1 MRRYHI
7 HPKEHLL
14 HCECTQG
21 RIEDISCYS
30 CHEQLVLTPFTREI
44 VSTRMPMSA
53 QQPSQ
58 ALTID
63 FKSGH
68 SWVGTRAFVFY
79 PSPVVFA
86 FVVKYSPPPP
96 PLPPPSTPP
105 PRRSPTITTHRSR
118 ENSCL
123 AEERL
128 WGGRS
133 EQALMDNIGVTN
145 DSDASLEICA
155 YLGGALERYFVHWGA
170 RGRRPLRPKMEVE
183 MKTGEECRIKR
194 GSKRCRRPIG

>member
-14 HCECTQG
+14 HCECTQR

-79 PSPVVFA
+79 PSPVAFA

-96 PLPPPSTPP
+96 PLPPPTSQHPSSETLTNNNYTPI
-105 PRRSPTITTHRSR
+105 SG
-118 ENSCL
+118 EL
-123 AEERL
+123 MF
-128 WGGRS
+128 GGRALVGVRS

-170 RGRRPLRPKMEVE
+170 SRRKMEVE
-183 MKTGEECRIKR
+183 MKTGEECRIKG